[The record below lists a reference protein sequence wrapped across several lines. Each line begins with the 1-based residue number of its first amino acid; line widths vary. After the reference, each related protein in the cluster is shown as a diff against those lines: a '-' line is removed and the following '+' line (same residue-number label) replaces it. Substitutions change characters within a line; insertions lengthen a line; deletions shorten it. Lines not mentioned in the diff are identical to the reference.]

1 MAEISIVKISALPV
15 AEQIGDEDLLALAQ
29 DGATKALAYGT
40 IKDDISEELAPDAT
54 LSEAGKAADAKAVG
68 DALALKSDVTAV
80 TAEVERIDSAIATK
94 ADAAATTAALA
105 TKANINDVNA
115 ALALKADTA
124 TVDAALMLKADKTE
138 LTAGLATKQNVLT
151 FDSTPTENST
161 NPVTSGGVWEA
172 IQTDKTL
179 AVEDK
184 AADAKATG
192 NTIAELKSALEEDRT
207 LNSIKKESIGVT
219 TGVGTGPVAN
229 TRRWFLPDVI
239 PAGAIIKDTNYFC
252 ASATSGTVDIELW
265 EKTGDALSRVL
276 VVTQTPTASTWNNA
290 SLNYNAD
297 KEVMISFKPSSGSIR
312 SDSLA
317 TGKVTFAAEDLTSET
332 LSYSALAPFQN
343 LQICANVNYLMK
355 SDNIFVV
362 AADGNGDY
370 TSFSQALITVFANY
384 PNATI
389 IVNPGTYDI
398 YQEMMD
404 IYGSDYW
411 DSITTS
417 QADQKR
423 NLFGLPFGNGMKIHG
438 NSGAIIVMDNIS
450 SNNTVK
456 TWFSVLHGED
466 DPNSKYQG
474 AEVKNLVIN
483 CRNIRYAVHIDFGS
497 ELNSGEYLVESCKMS
512 LDNSQ
517 NDQRTNAYVLGMGG
531 GAYTTYKFINNYLTP
546 VFPPNTRDHAG
557 VYFHNSGN
565 ANAKNRCNIEFN
577 YIGNA
582 GTIRVDAYGTSQN
595 KCLAMITGNSI
606 GEDVMVVNTDDN
618 LEVIEWNNSVRT

>member
-1 MAEISIVKISALPV
+1 MGTYNSAVITNGGQSMIAQAVAGASLEFTTIKTSNYAYPAGTNLATLTTINGIKQSKDITSATVYNSRVIKISAAV
-15 AEQIGDEDLLALAQ
+15 DNTGISTAYTINAIGIYAKVGSSAESLFAVVTA
-29 DGATKALAYGT
+29 
-40 IKDDISEELAPDAT
+40 S
-54 LSEAGKAADAKAVG
+54 AADTMPAYSNKPYSYIYEINLTMQNA
-68 DALALKSDVTAV
+68 ANMTVT
-80 TAEVERIDSAIATK
+80 
-94 ADAAATTAALA
+94 
-105 TKANINDVNA
+105 VNA
-115 ALALKADTA
+115 AGLVNVADLN
-124 TVDAALMLKADKTE
+124 AAKFEIQGEIAD
-138 LTAGLATKQNVLT
+138 LR
-151 FDSTPTENST
+151 
-161 NPVTSGGVWEA
+161 
-172 IQTDKTL
+172 
-179 AVEDK
+179 
-184 AADAKATG
+184 
-192 NTIAELKSALEEDRT
+192 SALEEDRT

-362 AADGNGDY
+362 DADGNGDY

-497 ELNSGEYLVESCKMS
+497 ELNSGEYLIESCKMS

-606 GEDVMVVNTDDN
+606 GEEVMVFNIDDN